1 MIRAPFKE
9 PGKSTVGT
17 EVGERDVTKMS
28 SGSALPTE
36 NQA

>member
-9 PGKSTVGT
+9 PGKSTVGV
-17 EVGERDVTKMS
+17 EVGERDVTKVS
-28 SGSALPTE
+28 SGSALP